1 MPAFQPRRRA
11 GPRHETVIL
20 NTTTQHVKMRWPYE
34 FVDLTDAQKHHR
46 RVLLDAYGLVAQ
58 ASAGVVLLLIQLL
71 FLAQWLRQ
79 RRNGSDGI
87 DVPSSPSLKNSQKGR
102 RLNARVAAQYWR
114 RLEWWC
120 GDSVRISGVDLG
132 TNGQITTAVA
142 WTIWLLFL
150 CFAETGD
157 GESFGMQ
164 RVMFSQQLTQAQT
177 ISISRNDSA
186 LLQPHNSRST
196 IS

>member
-11 GPRHETVIL
+11 GLRHETIIL
-20 NTTTQHVKMRWPYE
+20 NTTQHVKMRWPYE

-58 ASAGVVLLLIQLL
+58 ASAGVVLLLIQLY

-87 DVPSSPSLKNSQKGR
+87 DVPSSPSLKNSQKGG
-102 RLNARVAAQYWR
+102 RLNPRVAAQYWR

-120 GDSVRISGVDLG
+120 GDSVRILGVDLG
-132 TNGQITTAVA
+132 TKGQITVA
-142 WTIWLLFL
+142 TTWTTWLLYL
-150 CFAETGD
+150 SFAETGN
-157 GESFGMQ
+157 GESFG
-164 RVMFSQQLTQAQT
+164 RSRIILSHQLTQSQT
-177 ISISRNDSA
+177 ISTSRNDSA
-186 LLQPHNSRST
+186 LLQPHNYRST

>member
-1 MPAFQPRRRA
+1 
-11 GPRHETVIL
+11 
-20 NTTTQHVKMRWPYE
+20 MRWPYE
-34 FVDLTDAQKHHR
+34 FVDLTDAQKQHR

-58 ASAGVVLLLIQLL
+58 ASAGLVLILIQLY
-71 FLAQWLRQ
+71 FLAQWF
-79 RRNGSDGI
+79 RRHRSDDI
-87 DVPSSPSLKNSQKGR
+87 HVPSSPSLKNSRKGG

-120 GDSVRISGVDLG
+120 GDSVKVLGIDLG
-132 TNGQITTAVA
+132 TNGLITAATT

-150 CFAETGD
+150 CFAETGN
-157 GESFGMQ
+157 GESFGSL
-164 RVMFSQQLTQAQT
+164 RLVLSQQLTQAQT

-186 LLQPHNSRST
+186 LLQPLNYPST

>member
-58 ASAGVVLLLIQLL
+58 ASAGVVLILIQLY
-71 FLAQWLRQ
+71 FLAQWIRQ
-79 RRNGSDGI
+79 RRNGSNGI
-87 DVPSSPSLKNSQKGR
+87 HVPSSPSLKSSQKGG

-120 GDSVRISGVDLG
+120 SDSVRISGVDLG
-132 TNGQITTAVA
+132 TNGQITATVT
-142 WTIWLLFL
+142 WTIWLFFL
-150 CFAETGD
+150 CFAETGN
-157 GESFGMQ
+157 GKSFGM
-164 RVMFSQQLTQAQT
+164 
-177 ISISRNDSA
+177 
-186 LLQPHNSRST
+186 
-196 IS
+196 